1 MSITRSPKR
10 QTFTIIDNSIIN
22 DRRLPFD
29 TLGLLVWLLSKPDSW
44 NVNAKYIQDHFCI
57 GRKLLYRML
66 GQLQELGYAHYT
78 KRNDGHTDW
87 IISEAPTDT
96 PYDPEGHKPHAP
108 KPDQA
113 KGHVLVKTERA
124 VNTELSNN
132 TYWTQENL
140 EKEWAEFKA
149 MRKQIKRPVNAT
161 AETRIIA
168 KLKKLQI
175 EGHPP
180 SEVLDIS
187 TENCWKGVFAIKKEN
202 HNGHKRHH
210 GQSQTTVQTPLDR
223 CNEAIKRMDAEALA
237 EDDSLVW

>member
-1 MSITRSPKR
+1 VSLADQSNSDGVCWPGINFIAQRTGLNRTTVMRNINNLIKSGLMEKHKR
-10 QTFTIIDNSIIN
+10 TGGIDGGAKSNVY
-22 DRRLPFD
+22 
-29 TLGLLVWLLSKPDSW
+29 TL
-44 NVNAKYIQDHFCI
+44 
-57 GRKLLYRML
+57 R
-66 GQLQELGYAHYT
+66 
-78 KRNDGHTDW
+78 
-87 IISEAPTDT
+87 ISESRSLPLGGESRSHDSESRTVR
-96 PYDPEGHKPHAP
+96 PEPP
-108 KPDQA
+108 LEPP
-113 KGHVLVKTERA
+113 
-124 VNTELSNN
+124 LSNN

-223 CNEAIKRMDAEALA
+223 CNEAIKQMDAEALA